1 MTMRPWNFQ
10 LCGRITI
17 IFSEGNKRASTRNW
31 RRTRYSNWILG
42 SSTESAYLAAD
53 YLYVCESFC
62 SAQLLNAIR
71 IYRNNFQPEQLKEPY
86 VVACVNVIAADSDKE
101 AARLATFKRLF
112 LGILTGNRQQLK
124 EAVDP
129 GEGFMDPWKKHFT
142 TNDCLYFIGGPEK

>member
-1 MTMRPWNFQ
+1 MWKNYNYIFLREIK
-10 LCGRITI
+10 GRV
-17 IFSEGNKRASTRNW
+17 RAIR

-101 AARLATFKRLF
+101 SGTISHFQETILGDTNWKPTAA
-112 LGILTGNRQQLK
+112 
-124 EAVDP
+124 
-129 GEGFMDPWKKHFT
+129 
-142 TNDCLYFIGGPEK
+142 